1 MQTKKSTV
9 SRRQKLTNKLTMVGP
24 FMEGTLAVTQR
35 TCGRKGCAC
44 LRGKK
49 HSAMYLTWKEERK
62 TQAMYIPVGKQ
73 KEALL
78 MSQNY
83 KKLKKLIRQLSE
95 LHKKALAHNEG
106 L

>member
-1 MQTKKSTV
+1 MQTKKQQMN
-9 SRRQKLTNKLTMVGP
+9 RIQALTDKITEVGP

-35 TCGRKGCAC
+35 TCGKEGCAC

-62 TQAMYIPVGKQ
+62 TKALYIPVGKQ
-73 KEALL
+73 KDALL

-83 KKLKKLIRQLSE
+83 KKLKMLIRQLSE
-95 LHKKALAHNEG
+95 LHKKALTHN
-106 L
+106 